1 MGGVRKRGEFALR
14 PLPIFSI
21 LGTMQP
27 RFSEL
32 DKVRVVSEQ
41 FGEFGGYVIG
51 SQFRDGRWIHKIS
64 ISEDPKKPESFDN
77 WIPEEC
83 LELTR

>member
-1 MGGVRKRGEFALR
+1 MGRISVEGASVFR
-14 PLPIFSI
+14 I

-32 DKVRVVSEQ
+32 NKVRVISEQ
-41 FGEFGGYVIG
+41 LGEFEGYVIG
-51 SQFRDGRWIHKIS
+51 SQFRDGRWIYKIS